1 MNIEWKDV
9 KELVY
14 DQMIEYMKMFLY
26 EENSPETWNQISA
39 GLHCIVA
46 PLKKNGI
53 LAEYVVKCDDT
64 INTNEVIDNN
74 EFHCV
79 LGWKV
84 NATDEF
90 TIVKFVLSPGGIY
103 VNGI

>member
-1 MNIEWKDV
+1 MNIDWKDI

-14 DQMIEYMKMFLY
+14 NQMIEYMKMFLY
-26 EENSPETWNQISA
+26 EENTLETWNQISA
-39 GLHCIVA
+39 GMHCIMS
-46 PLKKNGI
+46 PIKKKGI
-53 LAEYVVKCDDT
+53 LADYIVKCDDT
-64 INTNEVIDNN
+64 VNTNEVIDNN

-90 TIVKFVLSPGGIY
+90 TLVNFVVSPGGIY
-103 VNGI
+103 ANVI